1 MCVNSRIKPSFRWVR
16 PKCGK
21 KNQRFTH
28 PSTLFSIGHARLF
41 HQIPTFPQFKI
52 HSLQVATIA
61 ARLRGHLQ
69 VVVSGAHHAVGLNYD
84 TLCCWCA
91 PDTTLGLPRV
101 ILPTKNK
108 PEQQTLGSYCR
119 NYFML
124 WLYCPICAICAD
136 VWRCFMSQSPIWE
149 SRTAVHAIQFSIR
162 EKEANYQLVPRL
174 AVGGKCR

>member
-1 MCVNSRIKPSFRWVR
+1 VCVNSGIKPSFRRAR

-28 PSTLFSIGHARLF
+28 LSTLFSIGHARLF

-91 PDTTLGLPRV
+91 PDTTLGL
-101 ILPTKNK
+101 
-108 PEQQTLGSYCR
+108 LGSYLGSSTSG
-119 NYFML
+119 L
-124 WLYCPICAICAD
+124 WRSLQLASILQEPLRRRSAPTNDAEPLNVIRICFTI
-136 VWRCFMSQSPIWE
+136 
-149 SRTAVHAIQFSIR
+149 
-162 EKEANYQLVPRL
+162 
-174 AVGGKCR
+174 